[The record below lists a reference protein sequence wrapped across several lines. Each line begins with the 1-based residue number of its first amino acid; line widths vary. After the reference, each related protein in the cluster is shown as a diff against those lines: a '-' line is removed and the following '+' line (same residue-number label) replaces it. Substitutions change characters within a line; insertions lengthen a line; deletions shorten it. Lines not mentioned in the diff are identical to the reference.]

1 MDLTTEYVSEHS
13 VSLLFSECKCAH
25 RRRREERGE
34 RERERSAITR
44 EVASGIAGA

>member
-25 RRRREERGE
+25 RRRREERE
-34 RERERSAITR
+34 KEK
-44 EVASGIAGA
+44 EVR